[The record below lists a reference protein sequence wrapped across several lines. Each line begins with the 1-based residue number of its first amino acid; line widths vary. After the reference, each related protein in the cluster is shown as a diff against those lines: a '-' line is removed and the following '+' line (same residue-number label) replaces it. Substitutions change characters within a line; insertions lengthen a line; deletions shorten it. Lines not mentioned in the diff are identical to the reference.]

1 MKKVFSAFLVMI
13 VMFAMFSFSMTIEA
27 DYIDKI
33 SYDNFNEYRP
43 MTENVEVGEVTKQK
57 VIISVVLNYDDFDKE
72 SIKKDHPNAFNG
84 KGNDKDIDDYIK
96 DVRKKGK
103 EHHKNKNNDIDKELK
118 MKDYESKYVCEFLPI
133 IEYTYDLETYQKN
146 SKQILKAAAKSEK
159 VKEVV
164 VGLTEELEYDGQVE
178 GGLILSNALD
188 YYDNETYTGYNIVV
202 GLLDTGTFN
211 TTLSVFANTDY
222 EVFAQSGS
230 SVSDH
235 ATQMAA
241 IIACNQGVAKE
252 SKLLSAQLIGTPC
265 EEFEWMIDRNVNV
278 INISLG
284 EASPNGTYQT
294 FSAICDYVV
303 RNYDVTIVASAGN
316 YGETTKFVTNP
327 GLGYN
332 VITVGATDLG
342 NDLMDLSS
350 YRTSGTPSKP
360 TLVVCGESTDF
371 DDLSYQY
378 SGAGTSVSSAIATG
392 MVAMLMESNTQ
403 LKTQPERIHAILV
416 ANSETLAGMSYT
428 QANGFDDHVGAG
440 SFDLLSSVRN
450 STRSSAF
457 TNTYGVSG
465 TMALSYH
472 ITVQAG
478 NTLKVAVMWLANSD
492 TTASGTTFTKYDL
505 KLEDANGNVYASTV
519 THQDN
524 VLMIEYT
531 PAITK
536 GFYVRLYQY
545 SSAVDQGVTDEL
557 CMAYCI
563 RMPE

>member
-1 MKKVFSAFLVMI
+1 MKKIFSAFWVI
-13 VMFAMFSFSMTIEA
+13 VLMFAMFSFSMTIEA
-27 DYIDKI
+27 DYIEKI
-33 SYDNFNEYRP
+33 SFENFSDYRP
-43 MTENVEVGEVTKQK
+43 MTENAAVEEVGEHK
-57 VIISVVLNYDDFDKE
+57 VIISVVLNYEDFDKE
-72 SIKKDHPNAFNG
+72 SIKKEHPNAFNG
-84 KGNDKDIDDYIK
+84 KGNDKNIDDYLK

-103 EHHKNKNNDIDKELK
+103 EHHNKKNKDIDKELK
-118 MKDYESKYVCEFLPI
+118 MKDYESKYICEFLPI
-133 IEYTYDLETYQKN
+133 IEYTYDLEIYQKN
-146 SKQILKAAAKSEK
+146 SKQILKAAAKSER

-164 VGLTEELEYDGQVE
+164 VGLTEDLDYDGQVE
-178 GGLILSNALD
+178 GALIHSNALD

-202 GLLDTGTFN
+202 GMLDTGTFD

-230 SVSDH
+230 SVTTH

-241 IIACNQGVAKE
+241 ILACNQGIAKE

-265 EEFEWMIDRNVNV
+265 EEFEWMIGKGVNV
-278 INISLG
+278 INVSLG
-284 EASPNGTYQT
+284 EQSPTGTYQT
-294 FSAICDYVV
+294 LSAICDYVV

-332 VITVGATDLG
+332 VITVGASDLY
-342 NDLMDLSS
+342 NDYMSLSS

-371 DDLSYQY
+371 VDLSSAY
-378 SGAGTSVSSAIATG
+378 SGYGTSVSSAIATG
-392 MVAMLMESNTQ
+392 MIAMLMESNSQ
-403 LKTQPERIHAILV
+403 LKTQPERVHTILV
-416 ANSETLAGMSYT
+416 ANSETLSGYSYT
-428 QANGFDDHVGAG
+428 QANGFDDYVGAG
-440 SFDLLSSVRN
+440 SFDLQASIRN
-450 STRSSAF
+450 STRSTAF

-465 TMALSYH
+465 TMAFSSH

-478 NTLKVAVMWLANSD
+478 NTLKVAIAWLANAD

-505 KLEDANGNVYASTV
+505 KLEDENGNVIASTV

-531 PAITK
+531 SQTTK
-536 GFYVRLYQY
+536 GYYVRLYQY
-545 SSAVDQGVTDEL
+545 SSAVDSSETDEL
-557 CMAYCI
+557 CMAYNI